1 MLVAGNW
8 KMNLD
13 LAAARQLTSGVVSAI
28 GDPSPVDVAICP
40 PFVDLDATFSILHGS
55 GIRMGA
61 QNMHAEE
68 SGAFTGEISAAML
81 RSLGCHYVI
90 LGHSER
96 RQIFGESNAGVC
108 KKTIQAR
115 KYRLVPIV
123 CVGESLDQ
131 RNAGDHE
138 LVVESQV
145 RESLMGV
152 AIEASSELVLA
163 YEPVWAIGTGQTA
176 SGDQVEEMHGHIRGI
191 LEDLFG
197 NAVGAGIA
205 VLYGG
210 SVNPGNAKDLFSRE
224 DVDGGLIGG
233 ASLNADKFA
242 AIVAAAKSVQ

>member
-131 RNAGDHE
+131 RNAGDH
-138 LVVESQV
+138 
-145 RESLMGV
+145 
-152 AIEASSELVLA
+152 
-163 YEPVWAIGTGQTA
+163 
-176 SGDQVEEMHGHIRGI
+176 
-191 LEDLFG
+191 
-197 NAVGAGIA
+197 
-205 VLYGG
+205 
-210 SVNPGNAKDLFSRE
+210 
-224 DVDGGLIGG
+224 
-233 ASLNADKFA
+233 
-242 AIVAAAKSVQ
+242 

>member
-28 GDPSPVDVAICP
+28 GDPNPVDVAICP

-61 QNMHAEE
+61 QNMHAAE
-68 SGAFTGEISAAML
+68 SGAFTGEISAGML
-81 RSLGCHYVI
+81 RAVGCHYVI

-96 RQIFGESNAGVC
+96 RQIFGESNAGVSH
-108 KKTIQAR
+108 KTIQAR

-123 CVGESLDQ
+123 CVGESLEQ

-138 LVVESQV
+138 SVVESQV
-145 RESLMGV
+145 RESLEGV
-152 AIEASSELVLA
+152 AIEASSEMVLA

-197 NAVGAGIA
+197 KAVGAEIA

-242 AIVAAAKSVQ
+242 AIVDAAKNVQ